1 MGAAFLLPPG
11 LPGMWKCVIL
21 FYYLKGGTAM
31 EPRTKRDRALLL
43 ACLILLLAAVLWLCW
58 LFPLTGD
65 DWYREE
71 LGRSIHSVGGL
82 IEQVAIRWNG
92 SNARIL
98 GNVLAYSAACRPV
111 LRALLRGGILYGLML
126 VCWKLSGLKGWGGLL
141 AVSAAVLALPRLMFR
156 EVYPW
161 AAGFFNYV
169 PPVLTVLAA
178 LYLMRGT
185 LEGREVPD
193 GVGRCAA
200 LFWLGL
206 CGQLFMETNT
216 LYALLAGAALLILDW
231 ARRKRP
237 SLPIALFLLGAIGGA
252 VLLFSSPAYRG
263 GAGGSYRSALSGGLA
278 ALLKRAEKNLPTVL
292 EQMLTHCPLLYGGL
306 AAVGLL
312 HLGWGRGP
320 VWLRAAAG
328 GVLTAGAVFFAAAQY
343 TAFAPGLWLT
353 LAVFLLFALAA
364 VGMILLSGVKAVRV
378 PALFLA
384 LSAGASAAPL
394 LAVSPI
400 GPRCLYLPY
409 ILLLLALLRLAA
421 GLEPPARLLKT
432 AGPIAAAAAFA
443 FYLVLF
449 VPIHETEQRRYA
461 MLEEA
466 LAAGVS
472 EVTVPALP
480 HGEYLWSPEVRLD
493 MVYCYETRGD
503 LIIHFEEENP

>member
-1 MGAAFLLPPG
+1 
-11 LPGMWKCVIL
+11 
-21 FYYLKGGTAM
+21 M
-31 EPRTKRDRALLL
+31 EPRTKRDRVLLSV
-43 ACLILLLAAVLWLCW
+43 CLILLLAAVLWLCW

-126 VCWKLSGLKGWGGLL
+126 VCWRLSGLKGWGGLL

-178 LYLMRGT
+178 LYLMRGA

-231 ARRKRP
+231 VRRRRP
-237 SLPIALFLLGAIGGA
+237 SLPMALFLLGAAVGA

-263 GAGGSYRSALSGGLA
+263 GAGGSYQSALAGGLA
-278 ALLKRAEKNLPTVL
+278 ALLERARKNLLTVL

-306 AAVGLL
+306 AAAGLL
-312 HLGWGRGP
+312 HLGRGRGP
-320 VWLRAAAG
+320 VWLRAVTG
-328 GVLTAGAVFFAAAQY
+328 GVLAAGAVFFAAAQY
-343 TAFAPGLWLT
+343 TAFAPGLGVT
-353 LAVFLLFALAA
+353 LAAFLLFALAV
-364 VGMILLSGVKAVRV
+364 VGMILLSGAKAVRV
-378 PALFLA
+378 PALFLV

-409 ILLLLALLRLAA
+409 MLLLLALLRLAA

-432 AGPIAAAAAFA
+432 AGSIAAAAAFA

-480 HGEYLWSPEVRLD
+480 HGDYLWNPEVRLD

>member
-1 MGAAFLLPPG
+1 
-11 LPGMWKCVIL
+11 
-21 FYYLKGGTAM
+21 M
-31 EPRTKRDRALLL
+31 ELRTKRDRLALCLCL
-43 ACLILLLAAVLWLCW
+43 ALLLLAAVLWLSW

-71 LGRSIHSVGGL
+71 LGQNIHSVGDL
-82 IEQVAIRWNG
+82 IHEVAIRWNRG
-92 SNARIL
+92 NARVL

-111 LRALLRGGILYGLML
+111 YRALLRGGILYALML

-141 AVSAAVLALPRLMFR
+141 GVSAAVLALPRLMFR

-161 AAGFFNYV
+161 GAGFFNYV

-178 LYLMRGT
+178 LYLMRGA

-193 GVGRCAA
+193 GIGRCAA

-231 ARRKRP
+231 VRRKRP
-237 SLPIALFLLGAIGGA
+237 SLPIALFLMGA
-252 VLLFSSPAYRG
+252 VTGAVFLFASPAYRRM
-263 GAGGSYRSALSGGLA
+263 GASGGSYQSALAGGLA
-278 ALLKRAEKNLPTVL
+278 VLLEKAEKNLPTVM

-306 AAVGLL
+306 TAVGLL

-320 VWLRAAAG
+320 VWLRAATG
-328 GVLTAGAVFFAAAQY
+328 GVLTAGTVFFAAAQY
-343 TAFAPGLWLT
+343 TAFAPSLWLT
-353 LAVFLLFALAA
+353 LAVFLLFALAVA
-364 VGMILLSGVKAVRV
+364 GMILLSSVKAVRV
-378 PALFLA
+378 PVLFLL

-409 ILLLLALLRLAA
+409 MLLLLALLWLIA
-421 GLEPPARLLKT
+421 GLEPPAHLLKT
-432 AGPIAAAAAFA
+432 AGSIAAAAAFA

>member
-1 MGAAFLLPPG
+1 
-11 LPGMWKCVIL
+11 
-21 FYYLKGGTAM
+21 M
-31 EPRTKRDRALLL
+31 ESRTKRDRVLLFVCL
-43 ACLILLLAAVLWLCW
+43 ALLLAAVLWLSW

-71 LGRSIHSVGGL
+71 LGQNIHSVGDL
-82 IEQVAIRWNG
+82 IYEVAIRWNRG
-92 SNARIL
+92 NARVL
-98 GNVLAYSAACRPV
+98 GNVLAYSAACHPV
-111 LRALLRGGILYGLML
+111 YRALLRGGILYGLML

-141 AVSAAVLALPRLMFR
+141 GVSAAVLALPRLMFR

-178 LYLMRGT
+178 LYLMRGA

-200 LFWLGL
+200 LSWLGL

-216 LYALLAGAALLILDW
+216 LYALLAGAALLVLDW
-231 ARRKRP
+231 VRRKRP
-237 SLPIALFLLGAIGGA
+237 SLPISLFLLGAIVGA
-252 VLLFSSPAYRG
+252 VFLFASPAYRKMG
-263 GAGGSYRSALSGGLA
+263 VTGGSYQSALAGGLT
-278 ALLKRAEKNLPTVL
+278 ALLEKAKKNLPTVM

-312 HLGWGRGP
+312 HLRRGRGP
-320 VWLRAAAG
+320 VWLR
-328 GVLTAGAVFFAAAQY
+328 VLTGAVLAACAAFFAAVQY
-343 TAFAPGLWLT
+343 TAFAPGLRLT
-353 LAVFLLFALAA
+353 LVVFLLFALAA
-364 VGMILLSGVKAVRV
+364 VGMILLSGVKAVRL

-384 LSAGASAAPL
+384 LSAGVSAAPL

-409 ILLLLALLRLAA
+409 VLLLLTLLRLTA
-421 GLEPPARLLKT
+421 GLEPPARLLKA
-432 AGPIAAAAAFA
+432 AGPVAAAAAFA
-443 FYLVLF
+443 FYLILF

-480 HGEYLWSPEVRLD
+480 HGDYLWNPEVRLD

-503 LIIHFEEENP
+503 LIIHFEEERP

>member
-1 MGAAFLLPPG
+1 MERARRRG
-11 LPGMWKCVIL
+11 LWLCL
-21 FYYLKGGTAM
+21 
-31 EPRTKRDRALLL
+31 ALLL
-43 ACLILLLAAVLWLCW
+43 GAVLGLCA

-65 DWYREE
+65 DWFREA
-71 LGRSIHSVGGL
+71 LGAVIHSPADLAREVF
-82 IEQVAIRWNG
+82 VRWNRG
-92 SNARIL
+92 NARIL

-237 SLPIALFLLGAIGGA
+237 SLPIALFLLGAIVGA

-306 AAVGLL
+306 TAVGLL

-320 VWLRAAAG
+320 VWLRAATG
-328 GVLTAGAVFFAAAQY
+328 GVLTAGTVFFAAAQY

-353 LAVFLLFALAA
+353 LAVFLLFALAV
-364 VGMILLSGVKAVRV
+364 VGMILLSSVKAVRV
-378 PALFLA
+378 PVLFLV

-409 ILLLLALLRLAA
+409 MLLLLALLWLIA
-421 GLEPPARLLKT
+421 GLEPPAHLLKT
-432 AGPIAAAAAFA
+432 AGSIAAAAAFA

-480 HGEYLWSPEVRLD
+480 HGDYLWNPEVRLD

-503 LIIHFEEENP
+503 LIIHFKEENP